1 MHARRWKLSVA
12 QRADMWSRWKAGQ
25 SLNAIGPVS
34 RAGGAEGTGPFN
46 LDKLAGADVVDVS
59 VHLNGFGNERV
70 VADALDVVAHGF
82 LLVLDR
88 EPFDVF
94 AGSRTRAFA
103 NLTETGGSE
112 FGTFEAGT
120 EEVAHHIVG
129 EELHA
134 AVGVM
139 NDKEFPSAE
148 KFVADDKGADG
159 VVTGAS
165 ASVANHVCVAFGETR
180 ELGGVQAGVH
190 AGQNGEAA
198 CGGHGE
204 LTLFAK
210 SGGIFRIGFQ
220 DLAENLAHGVLPF

>member
-1 MHARRWKLSVA
+1 MVA
-12 QRADMWSRWKAGQ
+12 AVGFPNPRSA
-25 SLNAIGPVS
+25 AIS

-46 LDKLAGADVVDVS
+46 LDKLAGADVVDVP
-59 VHLNGFGNERV
+59 VHRNGLGNERV

-103 NLTETGGSE
+103 NITETGGSE
-112 FGTFEAGT
+112 FGGFKAGT
-120 EEVAHHIVG
+120 EEAAHDIVG

-148 KFVADDKGADG
+148 KF
-159 VVTGAS
+159 S
-165 ASVANHVCVAFGETR
+165 
-180 ELGGVQAGVH
+180 
-190 AGQNGEAA
+190 
-198 CGGHGE
+198 
-204 LTLFAK
+204 
-210 SGGIFRIGFQ
+210 
-220 DLAENLAHGVLPF
+220 